1 MNYNYLK
8 KLSIVALSL
17 MTSAMT
23 AMADSVLSVGGFSL
37 KSGEQN
43 KQLTIDLNSDGGVS
57 VMQFEVT
64 LPEHTT
70 LSSNFATTGVLAA
83 AGSTYEVMQT
93 EMGQG
98 TNKYLVVVANPKLTL
113 IPEGEQSILTFGI
126 SADSDYDPD
135 GSKITISNIKGA
147 NADGESADMSLA
159 QNGEFLNQ
167 STGNMSG
174 AVAATPDGVVTVTLN
189 LNNNIDLCHLGA
201 TITLPA
207 GVSIAPDAT
216 GALFQRTDRI
226 AAVSGSDLGNG
237 QYSLVIGSENN
248 DIIEK
253 GDGAIVTFY
262 LVAGSEFAGEECMIT
277 LTDINASD
285 ENAKS
290 YDLDMVEITIEQETA
305 EILKDAVLAQ
315 AKAAAIAAVEAAA
328 GITEEVTLEDLP
340 DNIKG
345 VVNTATNDINDAT
358 SVDGINSVKVWA
370 VELIANMD
378 AYNKYIDQLKAN
390 LDNAVEKNEDGTII
404 YDAEGWEGI
413 ISDEDGAKAA
423 LEASKSQYDNSEGK
437 DLEYN
442 KSVVKGIYDTA
453 VTALANNRLAVF
465 ADTKDIA
472 AGSIAALR
480 GIDEN
485 KTDEITKLIDDA
497 EAELNKLEYDTEK
510 FFTENAAAVNAILSK
525 LNDDIQA
532 VKDAAALAQA
542 KTAAKEAIDNEVTWG
557 LPEGQAPAADVL
569 AAANEAKENIEAAE
583 TVAAV
588 NQAKDNGIAEIQR
601 LKALAT
607 AKANA
612 KTEILN
618 YAGITPTEPGSDEMQ
633 AIIEEINGDID
644 AAESTEALAEVV
656 AAGKATIDAQKQK
669 EEQAAE
675 LAAAKESAKTAIN
688 NAVNEGLEEGDA
700 PAVDVD
706 QAGRDAISAINAAE
720 TVNAVNAAKK
730 AGLDEIARLKQLA
743 TDKVEAITAIDG
755 KVKELYP
762 NNDAPESVTA
772 AASAAKTAINEATT
786 SEAVATAQQ
795 NGIAAI
801 EAAAELVANK
811 ATAIA
816 AIDAKVAEIAG
827 EGQAPEAVTAAAAT
841 AKENIAAAEDND
853 GVDAAKQAGL
863 DAIQL
868 IMDKAAFEA
877 YKTEVKE
884 SLSSIAESQ
893 EANQT
898 VLDLIDSAE
907 TDLTELAYD
916 EEKSLEENKAAV
928 DAIKTQLVKDVKAER
943 LRDFTAHKTIALA
956 ALEAA
961 KATAP
966 DVEELNKIY
975 EASKKCIEDAEYDNL
990 FSLIGNKAALDYYVD
1005 EYKDAVQKYV
1015 YVNNYTDGD
1024 IDENGE
1030 VDIYDY
1036 AKLAKFIMEM
1046 PQDYEKLSDLF
1057 TESSDKP
1064 SWEKDRLANLYNVNN
1079 DDDINVTDLTAVVNI
1094 IINGAAGPAQT
1105 ETTGAKGKAAGTAAI
1120 STEMVGND
1128 LIFNLTNSAQLV
1140 AMQMDVTI
1148 SGAEVMAEQLSRRAG
1163 AHELMIRHLGGDQ
1176 YRIMIVGAANEM
1188 FEGGKGELF
1197 RLSLNGVANNVEF
1210 GKIVAADARAN
1221 SYAVAVGGTVTGV
1234 NAIDAESA
1242 AVKSYTIGGQQQNS
1256 VKAGL
1261 NIVVGA
1267 DGKARK
1273 VLK

>member
-17 MTSAMT
+17 MTSAMSM
-23 AMADSVLSVGGFSL
+23 MAANTISVGGFSVGD
-37 KSGEQN
+37 KQEH
-43 KQLTIDLNSDGGVS
+43 QLTIDLNSDGKVS
-57 VMQFEVT
+57 VMQFEIT
-64 LPEHTT
+64 LPEGLSLTT
-70 LSSNFATTGVLAA
+70 NFAKTNALGEGYSV
-83 AGSTYEVMQT
+83 SQT
-93 EMGQG
+93 AFGNNAQ
-98 TNKYLVVVANPKLTL
+98 KYLVVVANQNLTP
-113 IPEGEQSILTFGI
+113 ITQGEQVSILTFGVT
-126 SADSDYDPD
+126 AGDNYNPD
-135 GSKITISNIKGA
+135 GSKIVISNVKGA
-147 NADGESADMSLA
+147 NQEGAAEDVELA

-167 STGNMSG
+167 TTGSMTGSLTVSE
-174 AVAATPDGVVTVTLN
+174 ASEVSVTLN
-189 LNNNIDLCHLGA
+189 LQNNIEFYHLGA
-201 TITLPA
+201 TINLPEGIDIA
-207 GVSIAPDAT
+207 DGEIVPVEGIDIQYDKIEGQNAYSIILGTGQSPIAKTFGDA
-216 GALFQRTDRI
+216 I
-226 AAVSGSDLGNG
+226 
-237 QYSLVIGSENN
+237 
-248 DIIEK
+248 
-253 GDGAIVTFY
+253 TFK
-262 LVAGSEFAGEECMIT
+262 LVATSDFDGNACKVT
-277 LTDINASD
+277 VTDVNASD
-285 ENAKS
+285 ANAKS
-290 YDLDMVEITIEQETA
+290 YDLDMVEITIDEETA
-305 EILKDAVLAQ
+305 EILKDAVLVQ
-315 AKAAAIAAVEAAA
+315 AKADAIAAIEAAA
-328 GITEEVTLEDLP
+328 EATKNEGETVIAANIQQVVT
-340 DNIKG
+340 
-345 VVNTATNDINDAT
+345 TATNAINGET
-358 SVDGINSVKVWA
+358 SVDGVNSKKDWA
-370 VELIANMD
+370 LALIPNMD
-378 AYNKYIDQLKAN
+378 AYNEYIDQLKAD
-390 LDNAVEKNEDGTII
+390 LDNAVEKDAEDKVIDAEGYDTIVDGAKTTLESKKAEYNNGESLDNNKGLVKEVYDVAVESLATNRSDKFAEYQTEKGDEVADLADADGNNTEEI
-404 YDAEGWEGI
+404 QGLINTAKDQIAGLTYDAE
-413 ISDEDGAKAA
+413 K
-423 LEASKSQYDNSEGK
+423 QYVEN
-437 DLEYN
+437 
-442 KSVVKGIYDTA
+442 
-453 VTALANNRLAVF
+453 
-465 ADTKDIA
+465 IA
-472 AGSIAALR
+472 A
-480 GIDEN
+480 IDAIVTN
-485 KTDEITKLIDDA
+485 LS
-497 EAELNKLEYDTEK
+497 
-510 FFTENAAAVNAILSK
+510 NAI
-525 LNDDIQA
+525 QA
-532 VKDAAALAQA
+532 IKDAAILAQA
-542 KTAAKEAIDNEVTWG
+542 KED
-557 LPEGQAPAADVL
+557 
-569 AAANEAKENIEAAE
+569 
-583 TVAAV
+583 
-588 NQAKDNGIAEIQR
+588 
-601 LKALAT
+601 
-607 AKANA
+607 A

-644 AAESTEALAEVV
+644 AAETSAAVADVV
-656 AAGKATIDAQKQK
+656 TAGKAKIDAQKQA
-669 EEQAAE
+669 EQQAAE
-675 LAAAKESAKTAIN
+675 LAAAKESAIAEIN
-688 NAVNEGLEEGDA
+688 SAVNEGLNEGDA

-706 QAGRDAISAINAAE
+706 QAGQDAISAINAAE

-743 TDKVEAITAIDG
+743 TDKVEAIAAIDG

-811 ATAIA
+811 ATF
-816 AIDAKVAEIAG
+816 D
-827 EGQAPEAVTAAAAT
+827 
-841 AKENIAAAEDND
+841 
-853 GVDAAKQAGL
+853 
-863 DAIQL
+863 
-868 IMDKAAFEA
+868 A
-877 YKTEVKE
+877 YKAQVLE

-916 EEKSLEENKAAV
+916 EEKSLDENKNAV
-928 DAIKTQLVKDVKAER
+928 DAIKSQLESDVKAER

-966 DVEELNKIY
+966 NVEELNKIY

-1015 YVNNYTDGD
+1015 YVNNYTEGD
-1024 IDENGE
+1024 INEDGE

-1046 PQDYEKLSDLF
+1046 PQEYEKLSDLF

-1094 IINGAAGPAQT
+1094 IINGAANTPP
-1105 ETTGAKGKAAGTAAI
+1105 ETTGAKGKMAGTATI

-1140 AMQMDVTI
+1140 AIQMDVTI

-1176 YRIMIVGAANEM
+1176 YRIMIVGATNEM

-1210 GKIVAADARAN
+1210 GKIVAADAKAN
-1221 SYAVAVGGTVTGV
+1221 SYAVAIGSTVTGI
-1234 NAIDAESA
+1234 NGIDADA
-1242 AVKSYTIGGQQQNS
+1242 QAVKAYTIGGQQQNS